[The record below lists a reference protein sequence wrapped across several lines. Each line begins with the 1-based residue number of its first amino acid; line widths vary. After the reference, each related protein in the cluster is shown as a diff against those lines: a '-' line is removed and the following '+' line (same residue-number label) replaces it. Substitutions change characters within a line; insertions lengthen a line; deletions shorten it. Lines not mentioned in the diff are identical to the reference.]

1 MTNTI
6 ITIARQYGSGGRE
19 IGALVAKELGIA
31 FYDHELIT
39 MAAEKSDLC
48 KEAAEA
54 ADEKNANSLLYTL
67 AMGSSAMLHAPGY
80 NLPVNDRLFLAQSE
94 IIKGIATQESAV
106 IVGRC
111 ADYVLRE
118 HKPKLCVFI
127 YTNIKA
133 RAERVAKRNEISES
147 EAFDR
152 ISKTDRRRANYY
164 NFYTGKKWGEITNYD
179 LALDSSVLGVEGTAK
194 IIADVAKALG

>member
-1 MTNTI
+1 M
-6 ITIARQYGSGGRE
+6 
-19 IGALVAKELGIA
+19 K
-31 FYDHELIT
+31 
-39 MAAEKSDLC
+39 
-48 KEAAEA
+48 
-54 ADEKNANSLLYTL
+54 KNANSLLYTL

-94 IIKGIATQESAV
+94 IIKEIAAKESAV

-118 HKPKLCVFI
+118 HKPCLHVFI
-127 YTNIKA
+127 HTNIKA
-133 RAERVAKRNEISES
+133 RAERVAKRNDITES
-147 EAFDR
+147 EAYDR

-179 LALDSSVLGVEGTAK
+179 LTLDSSLLGVEGTAK
-194 IIADVAKALG
+194 IIADMAKALAK

>member
-1 MTNTI
+1 MN
-6 ITIARQYGSGGRE
+6 
-19 IGALVAKELGIA
+19 GAVILRLLPSPVVSVFSTLPPEMSLTLILNLVPK
-31 FYDHELIT
+31 
-39 MAAEKSDLC
+39 
-48 KEAAEA
+48 
-54 ADEKNANSLLYTL
+54 
-67 AMGSSAMLHAPGY
+67 
-80 NLPVNDRLFLAQSE
+80 
-94 IIKGIATQESAV
+94 ESAV

-118 HKPKLCVFI
+118 HSKKLRVFI
-127 YTNIKA
+127 HTNIKA
-133 RAERVAKRNEISES
+133 RAERVAKRNGISES

-194 IIADVAKALG
+194 IIAEVAKALG